1 MLGLIFVGLPEGGP
15 GMKFTPRRDVESMHT
30 VEKIGGTSMS
40 RFDELLN
47 NIFIGQRE
55 GDALYQRVFV
65 VSAYSGMTNL
75 LLEHKKTGEPGVYQR
90 FADARNEGA
99 WLDALETV
107 RERMVGK
114 NAELFASDFELRAA
128 NQFINSR
135 IDDAR
140 ECMSS
145 LQRLCAYGHF
155 QLDEHL
161 MKVREML
168 ASLGEAHSAF
178 NSVLA
183 LKHRGVSARMVDLT
197 GWHRDAPLPFE
208 EMVRHSFAEVDLSS
222 ELVVATGYTH
232 CSEGLMNTFD
242 RGYSEI
248 TFAQIAA
255 ATGAREA
262 IIHKEF
268 HLSSA
273 DPNLVGADKVVTI
286 GRTNYDV
293 ADQLSNLGMEAI
305 HPRAAKTLRRA
316 GIELRI
322 KNAFEPDH
330 AGTLISQDYKSE
342 RPCVE
347 IIAGRKDVFGIEVFD
362 QDMLGDIG
370 YDIEISKLLKQLR
383 LYVVN
388 KDSDANSITYYASG
402 SRKLINRA
410 ARLIEEKYPVAEVT
424 VHNVAIVSAIGSDL
438 KVKGILAK
446 TVAALAGAGISIQA
460 VHQSIRQVEMQCV
473 VNEEDY
479 DDAVAALHRALIEP
493 ENHGDVIA
501 AA

>member
-1 MLGLIFVGLPEGGP
+1 MISSHFAGFD
-15 GMKFTPRRDVESMHT
+15 F
-30 VEKIGGTSMS
+30 S
-40 RFDELLN
+40 R
-47 NIFIGQRE
+47 
-55 GDALYQRVFV
+55 
-65 VSAYSGMTNL
+65 
-75 LLEHKKTGEPGVYQR
+75 
-90 FADARNEGA
+90 
-99 WLDALETV
+99 
-107 RERMVGK
+107 
-114 NAELFASDFELRAA
+114 
-128 NQFINSR
+128 
-135 IDDAR
+135 
-140 ECMSS
+140 
-145 LQRLCAYGHF
+145 
-155 QLDEHL
+155 
-161 MKVREML
+161 
-168 ASLGEAHSAF
+168 
-178 NSVLA
+178 
-183 LKHRGVSARMVDLT
+183 
-197 GWHRDAPLPFE
+197 
-208 EMVRHSFAEVDLSS
+208 

-232 CSEGLMNTFD
+232 CAEGLMNTFD

-262 IIHKEF
+262 
-268 HLSSA
+268 SSTRNFSSADPA

-316 GIELRI
+316 GVELRI
-322 KNAFEPDH
+322 KNAFEPEH
-330 AGTLISQDYKSE
+330 GGTLISQDYKSE
-342 RPCVE
+342 KPCVE

-370 YDIEISKLLKQLR
+370 YDMEISKLLKQLK

-410 ARLIEEKYPVAEVT
+410 ARLIEEQYPAAEVT
-424 VHNVAIVSAIGSDL
+424 VHNLAIVSAIGSDL

-446 TVAALAGAGISIQA
+446 TVAALAEAGISIQA
-460 VHQSIRQVEMQCV
+460 IHQSIRQVEMQCV

-479 DDAVAALHRALIEP
+479 DAAIAALHRALIEP

>member
-1 MLGLIFVGLPEGGP
+1 
-15 GMKFTPRRDVESMHT
+15 MHT

-40 RFDELLN
+40 RFDEVLN

-90 FADARNEGA
+90 FADARSEGA
-99 WLDALETV
+99 WLEALETV
-107 RERMVGK
+107 RERMLGK
-114 NAELFASDFELRAA
+114 NVELFASEFEQRAA
-128 NQFINSR
+128 NQFVNSR

-183 LKHRGVSARMVDLT
+183 LKHRGVNARMVDLT
-197 GWHRDAPLPFE
+197 GWHRDTPLPFE
-208 EMVRHSFAEVDLSS
+208 EMVRHSFAEVDLSC

-322 KNAFEPDH
+322 KNAFEPEH

-342 RPCVE
+342 KPCVE

-362 QDMLGDIG
+362 QDMLGDVA

-410 ARLIEEKYPVAEVT
+410 ARLIEEKYPAAEVT

-479 DDAVAALHRALIEP
+479 DAAVAALHRALIEP

>member
-1 MLGLIFVGLPEGGP
+1 
-15 GMKFTPRRDVESMHT
+15 MHT

-40 RFDELLN
+40 RFEEVLD
-47 NIFIGQRE
+47 NILIGQRQ
-55 GDALYQRVFV
+55 DQRLYQRVFV
-65 VSAYSGMTNL
+65 VSAFSGMTNL

-90 FADARNEGA
+90 FADAHNEEA
-99 WLDALETV
+99 WLEALEAV
-107 RERMVGK
+107 RLQMLAK
-114 NAELFASDFELRAA
+114 NAALFAGEFERQAA
-128 NQFINSR
+128 NQFIGAR
-135 IDDAR
+135 IDDVR
-140 ECMSS
+140 ECMHS

-155 QLDEHL
+155 QLTEHL

-178 NSVLA
+178 NTVLA
-183 LKHRGVSARMVDLT
+183 LKQRGVNAKLVDLT
-197 GWHRDAPLPFE
+197 GWHLDAPLPFE
-208 EMVRHSFAEVDLSS
+208 AMIRSCFAEVDLSC
-222 ELVVATGYTH
+222 ELAVATGYTH

-273 DPNLVGADKVVTI
+273 DPKLVGADKVVTI

-305 HPRAAKTLRRA
+305 HPKAAKTLRRA
-316 GIELRI
+316 NIELRI
-322 KNAFEPDH
+322 KNAFEPEH
-330 AGTLISQDYKSE
+330 AGTLISQPYRSE

-347 IIAGRKDVFGIEVFD
+347 IIAGRKDVFGLEVFD
-362 QDMLGDIG
+362 QEMLGDVG
-370 YDIEISKLLKQLR
+370 YDIEITKLLKQLR

-410 ARLIEEKYPVAEVT
+410 ARLIEERYPAAEVT

-446 TVAALAGAGISIQA
+446 TVAALAEAGISIQA
-460 VHQSIRQVEMQCV
+460 VHQSIRQVGMQCV

-479 DDAVAALHRALIEP
+479 DAAVATLHRALIEP

>member
-1 MLGLIFVGLPEGGP
+1 ML
-15 GMKFTPRRDVESMHT
+15 
-30 VEKIGGTSMS
+30 
-40 RFDELLN
+40 
-47 NIFIGQRE
+47 
-55 GDALYQRVFV
+55 A
-65 VSAYSGMTNL
+65 
-75 LLEHKKTGEPGVYQR
+75 
-90 FADARNEGA
+90 
-99 WLDALETV
+99 
-107 RERMVGK
+107 K
-114 NAELFASDFELRAA
+114 NAELFSSEYELHAA

-135 IDDAR
+135 IDDAS
-140 ECMSS
+140 ECMHS
-145 LQRLCAYGHF
+145 LQKLCAYGHF
-155 QLDEHL
+155 QLSEHL

-183 LKHRGVSARMVDLT
+183 LKQRGVNARLADLT
-197 GWHRDAPLPFE
+197 GWQQEAPLPFE
-208 EMVRHSFAEVDLSS
+208 EMISSHFAGFDFSR

-232 CSEGLMNTFD
+232 CAEGLMNTFD

-316 GIELRI
+316 GVELRI
-322 KNAFEPDH
+322 KNAFEPEH
-330 AGTLISQDYKSE
+330 GGTLISRGLQVREALRRDHRRAQGRLRHRGV
-342 RPCVE
+342 RP
-347 IIAGRKDVFGIEVFD
+347 
-362 QDMLGDIG
+362 DMLGDIG
-370 YDIEISKLLKQLR
+370 YDMEISKLLKQLK

-410 ARLIEEKYPVAEVT
+410 ARLIESSTRPPRSQCTTGHRFGHRLRPQGQGHSGQDRGRSGRGRHQHPCDPPVDP
-424 VHNVAIVSAIGSDL
+424 SG
-438 KVKGILAK
+438 G
-446 TVAALAGAGISIQA
+446 
-460 VHQSIRQVEMQCV
+460 
-473 VNEEDY
+473 
-479 DDAVAALHRALIEP
+479 DAVRSTRKTTTPPSPRCTAH
-493 ENHGDVIA
+493 
-501 AA
+501 

>member
-1 MLGLIFVGLPEGGP
+1 
-15 GMKFTPRRDVESMHT
+15 MHT

-40 RFDELLN
+40 RFDELLD

-55 GDALYQRVFV
+55 GAQLYQRVFV

-90 FADARNEGA
+90 FADAQNEGA
-99 WLDALETV
+99 WLEALQTV
-107 RERMVGK
+107 RQRMLEK
-114 NAELFASDFELRAA
+114 NAELFSGDFERHAA
-128 NQFINSR
+128 DQFINSR

-140 ECMSS
+140 ECMSI

-155 QLDEHL
+155 QLGEHL

-178 NSVLA
+178 NAVLA
-183 LKHRGVSARMVDLT
+183 LKHRGINARMVDLT
-197 GWHRDAPLPFE
+197 GWHCDSPLPFE
-208 EMVRHSFAEVDLSS
+208 DMVRESFEGVDLSR
-222 ELVVATGYTH
+222 ELVIATGYTH
-232 CSEGLMNTFD
+232 CAEGLMSTFD

-322 KNAFEPDH
+322 KNAFEPEH

-342 RPCVE
+342 KPCVE

-362 QDMLGDIG
+362 QDMLGDVA
-370 YDIEISKLLKQLR
+370 YDIEITKLLKQLK

-388 KDSDANSITYYASG
+388 KDSDANSITYYLSG

-410 ARLIEEKYPVAEVT
+410 AKLIEEHYPVAEVT

-446 TVAALAGAGISIQA
+446 TVAALAEAGISIQA

-479 DDAVAALHRALIEP
+479 DAAIAALHRALIEP

>member
-1 MLGLIFVGLPEGGP
+1 
-15 GMKFTPRRDVESMHT
+15 MHT

-40 RFDELLN
+40 RFDELLD

-55 GDALYQRVFV
+55 GTELYQRVFV

-90 FADARNEGA
+90 FADAQNEGA
-99 WLDALETV
+99 WQDALQAV
-107 RERMVGK
+107 RQRMLEK
-114 NAELFASDFELRAA
+114 NAELFPGDFERHAA
-128 NQFINSR
+128 DQFINSR

-155 QLDEHL
+155 QLSEHL

-178 NSVLA
+178 NAVLA
-183 LKHRGVSARMVDLT
+183 LKHRGINARMVDLT
-197 GWHRDAPLPFE
+197 GWHRDSPLPFE
-208 EMVRHSFAEVDLSS
+208 EMVRESFEGVDLSR
-222 ELVVATGYTH
+222 ELVIATGYTH

-322 KNAFEPDH
+322 KNAFEPQH

-342 RPCVE
+342 KPCVE

-362 QDMLGDIG
+362 QDMLGDVA
-370 YDIEISKLLKQLR
+370 YDIEITKLLKQLKV
-383 LYVVN
+383 YVVN
-388 KDSDANSITYYASG
+388 KDSDANSITYYLSG

-410 ARLIEEKYPVAEVT
+410 ARLIEEQYPAAEVT

-446 TVAALAGAGISIQA
+446 TVAALAEAGISIQA
-460 VHQSIRQVEMQCV
+460 IHQSIRQVEMQCV

-479 DDAVAALHRALIEP
+479 DAAIAALHRALIEP

>member
-1 MLGLIFVGLPEGGP
+1 
-15 GMKFTPRRDVESMHT
+15 MHT

-40 RFDELLN
+40 RFDELLD

-55 GDALYQRVFV
+55 GAQLYQRVFV

-90 FADARNEGA
+90 FADAQNEGA
-99 WLDALETV
+99 WLEALQTV
-107 RERMVGK
+107 RQRMLEK
-114 NAELFASDFELRAA
+114 NAELFSGDFERHAA
-128 NQFINSR
+128 DQFINSR

-155 QLDEHL
+155 QLSEHL

-178 NSVLA
+178 NAVLA
-183 LKHRGVSARMVDLT
+183 LKHRGINGRMVDLT
-197 GWHRDAPLPFE
+197 GWHCDSPLPFE
-208 EMVRHSFAEVDLSS
+208 EMVRESFEGVDLSR
-222 ELVVATGYTH
+222 ELVIATGYTH
-232 CSEGLMNTFD
+232 CAEGLMSTFD

-322 KNAFEPDH
+322 KNAFEPEH

-342 RPCVE
+342 KPCVE

-362 QDMLGDIG
+362 QDMLGDVA
-370 YDIEISKLLKQLR
+370 YDIEITKLLKQLK

-388 KDSDANSITYYASG
+388 KDSDANSITYYLSG

-410 ARLIEEKYPVAEVT
+410 AKLIEEHYPVAEVT

-446 TVAALAGAGISIQA
+446 TVAALAEAGISIQA

-479 DDAVAALHRALIEP
+479 DAAIAALHRALIEP

>member
-1 MLGLIFVGLPEGGP
+1 
-15 GMKFTPRRDVESMHT
+15 MHT

-40 RFDELLN
+40 RFDELLD
-47 NIFIGQRE
+47 NIFIGQRA
-55 GDALYQRVFV
+55 GAQLYQRVFV

-90 FADARNEGA
+90 FADAQNEGA
-99 WLDALETV
+99 WLEALQTV
-107 RERMVGK
+107 RQRMLEK
-114 NAELFASDFELRAA
+114 NAELFSGDFERHAA
-128 NQFINSR
+128 DQFINSR

-155 QLDEHL
+155 QLSEHL

-178 NSVLA
+178 NAVLA
-183 LKHRGVSARMVDLT
+183 LKHRGINARMVDLT
-197 GWHRDAPLPFE
+197 GWHCDSPLPFE
-208 EMVRHSFAEVDLSS
+208 DMVRESFEGVDLSR
-222 ELVVATGYTH
+222 ELVIATGYTH
-232 CSEGLMNTFD
+232 CAEGLMSTFD

-322 KNAFEPDH
+322 KNAFEPEH

-342 RPCVE
+342 KPCVE

-362 QDMLGDIG
+362 QDMLGDVA
-370 YDIEISKLLKQLR
+370 YDIEITKLLKQLK

-388 KDSDANSITYYASG
+388 KDSDANSITYYLSG

-410 ARLIEEKYPVAEVT
+410 AKLIEEHYPAAEVT

-446 TVAALAGAGISIQA
+446 TVAALAEAGISIQA

-479 DDAVAALHRALIEP
+479 DAAIAALHRALIEP